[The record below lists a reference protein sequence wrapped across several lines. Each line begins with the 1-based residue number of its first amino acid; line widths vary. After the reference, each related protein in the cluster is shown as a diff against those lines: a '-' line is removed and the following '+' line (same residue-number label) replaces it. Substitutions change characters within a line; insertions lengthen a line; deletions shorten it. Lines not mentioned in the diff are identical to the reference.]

1 MELEELIG
9 QINDLSEKL
18 NKAQRKSAGLRE
30 KSKILEQQY
39 DDARQR
45 ESNSNELIMEILQRQ
60 KELNVM
66 LNRANI
72 MLQHTQ
78 ETMALTS
85 MEFQELTKSLPA
97 PEKKQLS
104 DKISR
109 INELFKKTGIEDA
122 ETTQDQSQKNEPL
135 QEPDSIPNIRI
146 EANID
151 EPDESDE
158 PVKKSWW
165 RFSG

>member
-9 QINDLSEKL
+9 QINKLSDKL
-18 NKAQRKSAGLRE
+18 NKAQRQSAGLRE

-39 DDARQR
+39 DDARTR
-45 ESNSNELIMEILQRQ
+45 ESNSNEIIMEILERQ
-60 KELNVM
+60 KELNIM

-72 MLQHTQ
+72 MLQRTQ

-104 DKISR
+104 DKIDR
-109 INELFKKTGIEDA
+109 INDLFKKTGIEDA
-122 ETTQDQSQKNEPL
+122 ETIHLEDHLQKSESFH
-135 QEPDSIPNIRI
+135 EPDVKPDIRI
-146 EANID
+146 EDSYN
-151 EPDESDE
+151 ESDE

>member
-1 MELEELIG
+1 LEVEELIE

-18 NKAQRKSAGLRE
+18 NKTQRRSAGLRE

-39 DDARQR
+39 EDARAR

-66 LNRANI
+66 LNRANM
-72 MLQHTQ
+72 MLQRTQ
-78 ETMALTS
+78 ETIAITS
-85 MEFQELTKSLPA
+85 MEFHELTKSLPA

-104 DKISR
+104 DKINR

-122 ETTQDQSQKNEPL
+122 ETAQEKDIEQRNEPV
-135 QEPDSIPNIRI
+135 QEYDSKPDVESY
-146 EANID
+146 
-151 EPDESDE
+151 DESDE

-165 RFSG
+165 RFS

>member
-1 MELEELIG
+1 MEVEELIR
-9 QINDLSEKL
+9 QINDLSQKL
-18 NKAQRKSAGLRE
+18 NRAQRQSAGLRE

-39 DDARQR
+39 GDARTR
-45 ESNSNELIMEILQRQ
+45 ESNSNELIMELLERQ

-72 MLQHTQ
+72 MLQRTQ

-85 MEFQELTKSLPA
+85 IEFHELTKSLPA

-104 DKISR
+104 EKIDR
-109 INELFKKTGIEDA
+109 INDLFKKTGIEDA
-122 ETTQDQSQKNEPL
+122 ETTPQEDHSQKNEPDAKP
-135 QEPDSIPNIRI
+135 EIRMENCYDDS
-146 EANID
+146 D
-151 EPDESDE
+151 EQDE

-165 RFSG
+165 RFGG